1 MDLLFLAIVL
11 LLVLIAVG
19 IVLSDCDLTLA
30 YADKYGQKLGE
41 CNFEPQN
48 LN

>member
-11 LLVLIAVG
+11 FLVLVAVG

-30 YADKYGQKLGE
+30 YADKYGHKLGK
-41 CNFEPQN
+41 CDSEPQN
-48 LN
+48 Q

>member
-11 LLVLIAVG
+11 LLVLVAVG

-41 CNFEPQN
+41 CNLEQQTIS
-48 LN
+48 

>member
-11 LLVLIAVG
+11 FLVLVAVG

-41 CNFEPQN
+41 CDSELQN
-48 LN
+48 Q